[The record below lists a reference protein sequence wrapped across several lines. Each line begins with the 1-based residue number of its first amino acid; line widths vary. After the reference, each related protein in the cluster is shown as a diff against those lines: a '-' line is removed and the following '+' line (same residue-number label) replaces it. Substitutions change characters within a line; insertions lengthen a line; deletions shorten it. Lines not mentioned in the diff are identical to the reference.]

1 MPGEA
6 AASAMMMRI
15 NGVARGASN
24 SSLSLLSYCGRPDGE
39 SAARRARPA
48 SNLFNLGFWLSA
60 TGLDERAAI

>member
-1 MPGEA
+1 MALREVQATP
-6 AASAMMMRI
+6 
-15 NGVARGASN
+15 
-24 SSLSLLSYCGRPDGE
+24 LSLFSHIVVGRTDGE